1 MPATPVPA
9 IAIPEQI
16 GLDLRLRLGQIRQLN
31 HAASPLDA
39 PLTNFTFNTVSGRIF
54 TRASGRRVLIV
65 EKRANPPNGVDEVML
80 LAGGHAGQWLKP
92 IPTTDVRA
100 LCFGRPRFLDR
111 PVLLY

>member
-1 MPATPVPA
+1 
-9 IAIPEQI
+9 
-16 GLDLRLRLGQIRQLN
+16 
-31 HAASPLDA
+31 
-39 PLTNFTFNTVSGRIF
+39 
-54 TRASGRRVLIV
+54 VLIV